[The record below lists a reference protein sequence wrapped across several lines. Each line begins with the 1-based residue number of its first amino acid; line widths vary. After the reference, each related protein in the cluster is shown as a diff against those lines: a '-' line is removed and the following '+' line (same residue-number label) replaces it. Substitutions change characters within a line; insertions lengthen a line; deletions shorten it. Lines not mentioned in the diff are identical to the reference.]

1 MRRIGI
7 VTYTA
12 RPKKGTSR
20 AKRRAEMAN
29 FRLTAKIVN
38 YQHERMKLVLD
49 RAAMDK
55 LIFGEARVKITW
67 DGDVENMAPDAED
80 EL

>member
-1 MRRIGI
+1 MKRIGI

-20 AKRRAEMAN
+20 AKRRAAMAN

-38 YQHERMKLVLD
+38 QQHERMKPIFEK
-49 RAAMDK
+49 AAMDA

-67 DGDVENMAPDAED
+67 DGEAENVEPYAED
-80 EL
+80 E